1 MLNINQNS
9 IIASNIDML
18 GVYMRKSQGL
28 VDVVIMQM
36 AAILQWRGSLD
47 DE

>member
-36 AAILQWRGSLD
+36 AAITVAGLAR
-47 DE
+47 